1 MCSSC
6 APPYSS
12 LFLPSYTSF
21 LLRRRT
27 FSPTLILLKPKATR
41 PRLHLS
47 ASLAQR
53 NLELSWFPPD
63 QTASNDYGGWAHV
76 ESPLQH
82 KNPGLP
88 TIVIGGIGASLAAIV
103 AAIAYFSLSRKGFK
117 FQITSPL
124 HVFHGSPA
132 DTKPT
137 NQGALDEDAM
147 ISEASPETVPTSV
160 SQNTTSASTERI
172 IIPAAVD
179 STQQEALKVLK
190 KLKIIEDDV
199 KADEL
204 CTRREYAR
212 WIVRINSSLE
222 RNAKHRLVPS
232 VSLAGSAITAF
243 DDVSV
248 EDPDFGF
255 IQALA
260 EAGVIPSKLSQ
271 KSSNYDGL
279 KDHGN
284 INFSPER
291 FISRQDLIDWKA
303 HLEYDFLPG
312 VIEKI
317 STTTTVG
324 FMDVKEISSEAPA
337 GLYTDMLAEENSI
350 LRKVFGQCRRFQ
362 PNKPSTKAQ
371 AAVALASGRI
381 TEAISSE
388 LLRIKA
394 ENSARKAEIEDIRS
408 ELLDRKDIQRFWNEK
423 LKEEGTRGLEVEKA
437 YLAAL
442 SDLEKE
448 KILQEKNFAEILKE
462 KAAMECQRQLLLS
475 LKEEVNEISEKLAS
489 ERSTYVAEKCDLQ
502 DMLSDLETKQE
513 SMLDAKSILE
523 AEIEA
528 IRILRSWVEDE
539 ARKSQARAKVLEE
552 VGRRWKWDS
561 QA

>member
-1 MCSSC
+1 MVPSGPNCQQRLWRLGSC
-6 APPYSS
+6 RVSASTQKSRVAYICDWGYWGFTGCYSRCNCLLHAIQKGSAFPPIG
-12 LFLPSYTSF
+12 P
-21 LLRRRT
+21 
-27 FSPTLILLKPKATR
+27 LLKDLCFLR
-41 PRLHLS
+41 
-47 ASLAQR
+47 
-53 NLELSWFPPD
+53 FP
-63 QTASNDYGGWAHV
+63 
-76 ESPLQH
+76 
-82 KNPGLP
+82 
-88 TIVIGGIGASLAAIV
+88 
-103 AAIAYFSLSRKGFK
+103 FFCFK

-124 HVFHGSPA
+124 HTFHGSPA

-147 ISEASPETVPTSV
+147 IYEASPETVPTSV
-160 SQNTTSASTERI
+160 SQNTTSASTEKLERI

-179 STQQEALKVLK
+179 STQQEALQVLK

-248 EDPDFGF
+248 EDPDFGS

-260 EAGVIPSKLSQ
+260 EAGVTPSKLSQ
-271 KSSNYDGL
+271 RSSNYDGL

-317 STTTTVG
+317 STTSTIG

-394 ENSARKAEIEDIRS
+394 ENSARKAEMEDIRS
-408 ELLDRKDIQRFWNEK
+408 ELLDREDIQRFWNDKLNEEK
-423 LKEEGTRGLEVEKA
+423 TRGLEVEKA

-442 SDLEKE
+442 SDLEQE

>member
-1 MCSSC
+1 M
-6 APPYSS
+6 A
-12 LFLPSYTSF
+12 
-21 LLRRRT
+21 
-27 FSPTLILLKPKATR
+27 
-41 PRLHLS
+41 
-47 ASLAQR
+47 
-53 NLELSWFPPD
+53 
-63 QTASNDYGGWAHV
+63 
-76 ESPLQH
+76 
-82 KNPGLP
+82 
-88 TIVIGGIGASLAAIV
+88 
-103 AAIAYFSLSRKGFK
+103 

-124 HVFHGSPA
+124 HTFHGSPA

-147 ISEASPETVPTSV
+147 IYEASPETVPTSV
-160 SQNTTSASTERI
+160 SQNTTSASTEKLERI

-179 STQQEALKVLK
+179 STQQEALQVLK

-248 EDPDFGF
+248 EDPDFGS

-260 EAGVIPSKLSQ
+260 EAGVTPSKLSQ
-271 KSSNYDGL
+271 RSSNYDGL

-291 FISRQDLIDWKA
+291 WS
-303 HLEYDFLPG
+303 
-312 VIEKI
+312 I
-317 STTTTVG
+317 STTSTIG

-394 ENSARKAEIEDIRS
+394 ENSARKAEMEDIRS
-408 ELLDRKDIQRFWNEK
+408 ELLDREDIQRFWNDKLNEEK
-423 LKEEGTRGLEVEKA
+423 TRGLEVEKA

-442 SDLEKE
+442 SDLEQE